1 MDEYNS
7 PYNGIPECLKS
18 LDRWHVW
25 RLIDGQKIPVRSDKT
40 APAKS
45 NNPDDWSPFDVA
57 VEASDV
63 NTPLALQLGMP
74 DSDFPLVGID
84 FDNCFQ
90 RNDDG
95 TVELRQWA
103 KEVFDSIY
111 SFAYIEVSPSKNG
124 MKAILK
130 GRKPEGCR
138 SVFKFGP
145 EKEQLEI
152 YDNRRFWCMTGD
164 VVVNNLD
171 PEIDQTPWIEHVLE
185 GMLPTSNAVSPRMS
199 STQPKTSSAAV
210 PLGGIG
216 PIPRADAYLTEIGD
230 PGVGDRNNK
239 VFKAAGHVKAFG
251 LTDPQVHEIIQDWVS
266 QWVEPLSQHEVD
278 RTVRSALSSPT
289 LPAAKEDRP
298 LESAP
303 VRFESMDD
311 ELTDDDYLPILDR
324 CSGDLP
330 SIYDAD
336 KQIDPA
342 IYEDGGFIE
351 AITSVTVSRM
361 EEKHHEYGL
370 AAALHLTS
378 LALARQYTA
387 KTPFTTYANLMS
399 MVVGY
404 TGTGKETPRQVIKQF
419 LHEAEWSTASAMDTV
434 DSGQAIAERII
445 ETPIISAT
453 MDEFGDTLRM
463 MAAGPGNGGYL
474 QKIGQIMKMLYTG
487 SADASLQ
494 VRNVVGSTK
503 KNSMVARPSLHVVAT
518 MTPDSLQQ
526 GITEDQVEGGLV
538 GRFLTFCCNDQPE
551 IGDVINDEFP
561 QWAVPGFQ
569 RLRFG
574 IETINPDYIPLDLL
588 EELRVASPDDPHQ
601 VPIDDDALS
610 RLKLHFSDI
619 KSRNRAVRTDPDANL
634 SVVVWGRAAE
644 KTSKFAMLFAAS
656 RSIKRMSELR
666 ITLDDANRAVKLSNH
681 LARRM
686 IMAIENRK
694 ANQYGQLIDDIHRWI
709 HSKGRVKLRTFYSK
723 FLGVDPRQRD
733 SALADLSKAGKI
745 FAVDIRGE
753 QYLTVDKPN

>member
-1 MDEYNS
+1 MSEYNT
-7 PYNGIPECLKS
+7 PYKNIPECLKS
-18 LDRWHVW
+18 LKQWHIW
-25 RLIDGQKIPVRSDKT
+25 RLIDEQKIPIRSDKT

-45 NNPDDWSPFDVA
+45 NDPDDWSSFDEA
-57 VEASDV
+57 VEATDV
-63 NTPLALQLGMP
+63 TAPLALQLGMP

-90 RNDDG
+90 RNEDG

-103 KEVFDSIY
+103 KKVFDLIY
-111 SFAYIEVSPSKNG
+111 SFAYIEVSPSGSG
-124 MKAILK
+124 MKAILL

-145 EKEQLEI
+145 DKEQLEI
-152 YDNRRFWCMTGD
+152 YDNRRFWCMTGE
-164 VVVNNLD
+164 VVVDNLD
-171 PEIDQTPWIEHVLE
+171 PEIDQSPWIEHVIE
-185 GMLPTSNAVSPRMS
+185 EISPAKPKAKPKAKPVPASAS
-199 STQPKTSSAAV
+199 STV
-210 PLGGIG
+210 PLGEMG

-239 VFKAAGHVKAFG
+239 VFKAAGHIKAFG
-251 LTDPQVHEIIQDWVS
+251 LTDSQVYEMIQDWVS
-266 QWVEPLSQHEVD
+266 QWMEPLEQHEVN
-278 RTVRSALSSPT
+278 RTVKSALSSPT
-289 LPAAKEDRP
+289 LPSAKEDRP
-298 LESAP
+298 LEPAAI
-303 VRFESMDD
+303 RFESMDD
-311 ELTDDDYLPILDR
+311 ELSDDDYLPILDR
-324 CSGDLP
+324 CSGELP
-330 SIYDAD
+330 TIYDSG

-342 IYEDGGFIE
+342 IYRDRGFIE
-351 AITSVTVSRM
+351 AITDVTVSRM
-361 EEKHHEYGL
+361 EEKHYEYGL

-378 LALARQYTA
+378 LALARQYKA
-387 KTPFTTYANLMS
+387 NTPFRTYSNLMS

-404 TGTGKETPRQVIKQF
+404 TGTGKETPRQVIKEF
-419 LHEAEWSTASAMDTV
+419 LDEAEWSTASSMDTV
-434 DSGQAIAERII
+434 DSGQAIAERIV

-474 QKIGQIMKMLYTG
+474 QKIGQVMKMLYTG

-503 KNSMVARPSLHVVAT
+503 KNSMVTRPSLHVVAT

-538 GRFLTFCCNDQPE
+538 GRFLTFCCDDQPDL
-551 IGDVINDEFP
+551 GDVVNKSFP
-561 QWAVPGFQ
+561 SWAVPGFQ

-574 IETINPDYIPLDLL
+574 VETINPDYIPLDLL
-588 EELRVASPDDPHQ
+588 EDLRVANPEEPHEI
-601 VPIDDDALS
+601 PIDDDALS

-656 RSIKRMSELR
+656 RTIKRMDELR
-666 ITLDDANRAVKLSNH
+666 ITLEDANRAVKLSNH

-686 IMAIENRK
+686 IMAIEDRK

-709 HSKGRVKLRTFYSK
+709 HSKGRVKLRAFYSK
-723 FLGVDPRQRD
+723 FLGVEPRQRD
-733 SALADLSKAGKI
+733 SALADLSKAGRI
-745 FAVDIRGE
+745 FAVEIRGE
-753 QYLTVDKPN
+753 QYLTVDKPE